1 MNAAMEPPANTP
13 LPAPAR
19 REPVLDWVRGFA
31 MFFICGGGT
40 VVLTLAACFPKPIA
54 ETVRTQLTHVSWEG
68 FRFEDLI
75 FPTFLLVSGAAFT
88 FAWRR
93 QRERGLPAACRWGR
107 LFVRTAALIL
117 LGIVYNGGLEQTSL
131 AAVRFPS
138 VLARIGLGVLLAAI
152 PYVALPQ
159 RFRWLFFPI
168 GLALYGTL
176 FHLCGGASPYANP
189 NWSVRVDNAL
199 LPGKLWGSPDPE
211 GVVSTFGALFT
222 AYLGMLLG
230 DFLHGGTRRKALW
243 MAAAGVMFIAAAY
256 TLSPW
261 VPVVKKLWT
270 ASYVCLAGGWTLLV
284 CAAFQAFSA
293 LPGRVT
299 RWLGGLAFIGTHAL
313 WFYLLPRF
321 FDFGHAANLV
331 VGGPIRA
338 HLGQSPW
345 CGFLLALAAFL
356 ALWLTVRLLRP
367 RPRGVL

>member
-13 LPAPAR
+13 LPAPSR

-40 VVLTLAACFPKPIA
+40 VVLTLAACFPGPIA

-117 LGIVYNGGLEQTSL
+117 LGIVYNGGLAQTSL